1 MPNPDQDT
9 IFRISNLPISTG
21 ESSNLKIV
29 ELYMTSHERQRVRR
43 RVVAPDGINLA
54 LELPTGTMLQVGQVL
69 HKTQN
74 CIYIVQAAT
83 EEVLVMEPRNRK
95 DAARI
100 GYLVGNLH
108 RDIVIEEEKILTLW
122 DNALAQRLAREEI
135 PVRQEQRA
143 FTGNAPG
150 EHSH

>member
-1 MPNPDQDT
+1 
-9 IFRISNLPISTG
+9 
-21 ESSNLKIV
+21 
-29 ELYMTSHERQRVRR
+29 
-43 RVVAPDGINLA
+43 
-54 LELPTGTMLQVGQVL
+54 MLQVGQVL

-108 RDIVIEEEKILTLW
+108 RDIVIEEKKILTLW
-122 DNALAQRLAREEI
+122 DNALAQRLAKEEI

>member
-83 EEVLVMEPRNRK
+83 EEVLVLSL
-95 DAARI
+95 I
-100 GYLVGNLH
+100 H
-108 RDIVIEEEKILTLW
+108 I
-122 DNALAQRLAREEI
+122 
-135 PVRQEQRA
+135 
-143 FTGNAPG
+143 
-150 EHSH
+150 